1 MNIVVTGALG
11 HIGSNFLENSHKLKR
26 VKKIYVI
33 DKLNEKILTLI
44 NLKLKRK
51 IYFINQDLSK
61 NKIKIKK
68 NKIDLVIHLA
78 STTNAAASIYDKKG
92 VFKNNLSCFKNVINF
107 CKSKKA
113 SLIHISSTS
122 IYGSQKLY
130 VDEDCKELKPQSPYA
145 EVKIIEEKL
154 LNKTKGIKF
163 VTLRFGTIVGPS
175 VGMRFHTAVNKFC
188 KQAYLE
194 EPLNVWRTAL
204 NQFRPYLSIRDSFK
218 TLSCFLIKKNIKN
231 QIYNIVSENLT
242 VKNIIKK
249 IEKHKKTKIK
259 LVNEKIMNQLSYKVN
274 SAKVK
279 KIKLKLDSSIQEDI
293 TNTFNFLKNKV
304 YLDEK
309 NKL

>member
-1 MNIVVTGALG
+1 MNIIITGALG
-11 HIGSNFLENSHKLKR
+11 HIGSNFLENSYKIKG

-33 DKLNEKILTLI
+33 DKLDEKILTLV

-51 IYFINQDLSK
+51 IFFINLDLSK
-61 NKIKIKK
+61 NQIKIKK
-68 NKIDLVIHLA
+68 TKIDLVIHLA

-92 VFKNNLSCFKNVINF
+92 VFKNNLSCFKNVVKF

-122 IYGSQKLY
+122 IYGSQELY
-130 VDEDCKELKPQSPYA
+130 VDENCKELKPQSPYA

-194 EPLNVWRTAL
+194 EPLNVWSTAL

-218 TLSCFLIKKNIKN
+218 TLSFFLIKRNINN

-249 IEKHKKTKIK
+249 IEKHKRTKIK

-274 SAKVK
+274 SAKVR

-293 TNTFNFLKNKV
+293 TNTFNFLKNKI

-309 NKL
+309 NNL

>member
-1 MNIVVTGALG
+1 MNIIITGALG
-11 HIGSNFLENSHKLKR
+11 HIGSNFLENSYKIKG

-33 DKLNEKILTLI
+33 DKLDEKILTLV

-51 IYFINQDLSK
+51 IFFINLDLSK
-61 NKIKIKK
+61 NQIKIKK
-68 NKIDLVIHLA
+68 TKIDLVIHLA

-92 VFKNNLSCFKNVINF
+92 VFKNNLSCFKNVVKF

-122 IYGSQKLY
+122 IYGSQELY
-130 VDEDCKELKPQSPYA
+130 VDENCKELKPQSPYA

-194 EPLNVWRTAL
+194 EPLNVWSTAL

-218 TLSCFLIKKNIKN
+218 TLSFFLIKRNINN
-231 QIYNIVSENLT
+231 QIYNIVYENLT

-249 IEKHKKTKIK
+249 IEKHKRTKIK

-274 SAKVK
+274 SAKVR

-293 TNTFNFLKNKV
+293 TNTFNFLKNKI

-309 NKL
+309 NNL